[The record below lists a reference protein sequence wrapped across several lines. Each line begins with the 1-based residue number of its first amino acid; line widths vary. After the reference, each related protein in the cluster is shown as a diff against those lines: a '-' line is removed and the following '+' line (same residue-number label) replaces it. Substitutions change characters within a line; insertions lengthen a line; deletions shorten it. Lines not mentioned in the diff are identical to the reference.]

1 VLLAVVPVLA
11 TLLAMITARLTVLHA
26 LRKML

>member
-1 VLLAVVPVLA
+1 VPLAAVV
-11 TLLAMITARLTVLHA
+11 LAMLTARLTVLHA